1 MLSPLNFRGDAGTL
15 ELPSGLVMHSVTMS
29 CLQTPFADMVVSQ
42 PQWVVTSV
50 QC

>member
-1 MLSPLNFRGDAGTL
+1 MLSPLNFRGGATQWSRYAFGYYVL
-15 ELPSGLVMHSVTMS
+15 
-29 CLQTPFADMVVSQ
+29 LQTPFADMVVSQ